1 MSQESANDP
10 DLLGRWVNR
19 RDDGAFHALVARY
32 AGLVHQAARR
42 ISRDDGIAAEAAQL
56 TFMALAAKARGLS
69 TRDSLAGWLHL
80 TAVHHARNLMRKQLR
95 DHAKIERLRHQM
107 NPPSQDPT
115 STWEE
120 LQPHLDASL
129 AALSAK
135 DREALLLRFYRSLTV
150 AEIAGTLGIA
160 TAAAQKR
167 LDRAMQRLRRQLSQ
181 RGCATG
187 AALGAVLLAG
197 LGADARAGL
206 PAVSALAGKAIT
218 AAGAGGASTLTT
230 LTIIAMTKKTA
241 ITAAAALVLVGAG
254 TIIAIQQNKTGD
266 ASATSTTDAPARD
279 RTTAGQAG
287 ADDGSAA
294 TRIRERETRGDA
306 DLVERYGESRT
317 SLSKNVTNNVIGM
330 LGEFI
335 EMGEMATSGEMAG
348 AFGGRGALRMGLGRL
363 TDQLEM
369 TEEQRDKAVVLM
381 EEFQKRELQR
391 TKESVD
397 NLRENPRALT
407 SLFLAG
413 DAFARGEIDE
423 SEYQQIR
430 DENAAELTGLINPL
444 DRNSYRRQPLGDPD
458 FNAAMTAMLDENQ
471 AATYQNAVDEYNA
484 REEESQGA
492 SGISAIPAMELE
504 KLDDAVVSAR
514 KMTSG
519 LRQMME
525 GMGGLREL
533 QPLIE
538 QNPPNQGGEQ
548 R

>member
-1 MSQESANDP
+1 
-10 DLLGRWVNR
+10 
-19 RDDGAFHALVARY
+19 
-32 AGLVHQAARR
+32 
-42 ISRDDGIAAEAAQL
+42 
-56 TFMALAAKARGLS
+56 
-69 TRDSLAGWLHL
+69 
-80 TAVHHARNLMRKQLR
+80 
-95 DHAKIERLRHQM
+95 
-107 NPPSQDPT
+107 
-115 STWEE
+115 
-120 LQPHLDASL
+120 
-129 AALSAK
+129 
-135 DREALLLRFYRSLTV
+135 
-150 AEIAGTLGIA
+150 
-160 TAAAQKR
+160 
-167 LDRAMQRLRRQLSQ
+167 
-181 RGCATG
+181 
-187 AALGAVLLAG
+187 
-197 LGADARAGL
+197 
-206 PAVSALAGKAIT
+206 
-218 AAGAGGASTLTT
+218 
-230 LTIIAMTKKTA
+230 
-241 ITAAAALVLVGAG
+241 
-254 TIIAIQQNKTGD
+254 
-266 ASATSTTDAPARD
+266 
-279 RTTAGQAG
+279 
-287 ADDGSAA
+287 
-294 TRIRERETRGDA
+294 
-306 DLVERYGESRT
+306 
-317 SLSKNVTNNVIGM
+317 M

-369 TEEQRDKAVVLM
+369 TEEQREKAVVLM

-391 TKESVD
+391 TKDSVD

-430 DENAAELTGLINPL
+430 DDNAAELEGLINPL

-458 FNAAMTAMLDENQ
+458 FNAAMTALLDENQ
-471 AATYQNAVDEYNA
+471 AATYQTAVEEYNT
-484 REEESQGA
+484 REQESEGA

-525 GMGGLREL
+525 GMGGLRDL